1 MHRSQRGHW
10 TVDGLIC
17 KDLIKLLVMFL
28 LIVSGIEVTTTKV
41 LTKFGPIRGLWN
53 RSTRGRLM
61 IEYLGVP
68 YAEPPVGDLRFRSPQ
83 PLKHTWNDTYGA
95 YSNGNMCIQLGRD
108 GKIHGSED
116 CLFLNIFVPM
126 ISGKP
131 EKNSSILPVVVFV
144 HGGSF
149 MTGTGDSHKFPPKY
163 LMDQNII
170 LVTLNY
176 RLNILGFLSTAS
188 KASPGN
194 YGLKD
199 IRMALQ
205 WIQEN
210 IASFNG
216 DPNSVTLWGHS
227 AGAVLVHELALSE
240 KTEGLFHRYILQSA
254 SAFSPWALNTWRWV
268 RKLSMQTARFLRCLP
283 REEEEEDEIMVTE
296 GNLMVNST
304 TVKPEETIEKEED
317 YVKEENYDEEQEE
330 EIMQCLRKV
339 ESNKFVEVIKY
350 YKTSLGRACCP
361 FGPTIE
367 AEAEDAIITMHPL
380 VSIKSRTFR
389 DIPFIMG
396 AVSDEG
402 LLNTID
408 ILLNVSA
415 QIEMVDN
422 FETQMPYLL
431 EYYQLISNWSGFTKA
446 IEDFYFGGNV
456 TLSTLREN
464 ITKVTGDSRFNWG
477 TYQTLKYHSEV
488 MNSNIY
494 FYFFSYEGTFSV
506 TFKTGSPVHY
516 GVAHVDDLNYL
527 IPLLN
532 EEHKGMMLHNT
543 ENDVTVINIMTEM
556 WASFATKGVPEAWRV
571 MSWPEYKETG
581 EFLRFGDGKNPDINV
596 GSGFFSD
603 RMDFWNDITENLTDS
618 VNFDLIIEPII
629 KEEEPNT
636 GISHKHNKLL
646 PFLLIFFAVCWLNV

>member
-17 KDLIKLLVMFL
+17 KDLIKL
-28 LIVSGIEVTTTKV
+28 
-41 LTKFGPIRGLWN
+41 
-53 RSTRGRLM
+53 STRGRLM

-240 KTEGLFHRYILQSA
+240 KTEGLFH
-254 SAFSPWALNTWRWV
+254 
-268 RKLSMQTARFLRCLP
+268 RFLRCLP

-636 GISHKHNKLL
+636 GSRKTELRSGKGGKKGDET
-646 PFLLIFFAVCWLNV
+646 